1 MTFSVVGI
9 IMIPV
14 IIMKFTIYKI
24 NELPEYQKKLYSLC
38 KDITFLEFNPS
49 VKKYLFTD
57 KCESNF
63 YYCVALMCE
72 NFLELSLVFTLTEI
86 ADLLEK
92 GIALALKDNP
102 EVSQIKIINANG
114 KDELHFSTAPEIQVE
129 TIRTIASAQIRKK
142 HGRANAV
149 IDEDFVEDYWK
160 WQLGDYSVN
169 EILNNEDKNYSFST
183 KQQFY
188 SMAQR
193 YEKTNSYFNQQLIYA
208 KSLIKKKKRGKVD
221 LSSMLNYI
229 KENEN
234 NGLNEGTISSLMEI
248 LRVNHIDFWRCI
260 KKLYSSRY
268 FRDLNNSIFKTSV
281 TSAMKILD
289 EIDSDFFTTTTST
302 CIDYTKPLA
311 EVIIEINKINAI
323 FEKESNQI

>member
-1 MTFSVVGI
+1 M
-9 IMIPV
+9 
-14 IIMKFTIYKI
+14 MKITVYKI
-24 NELPEYQKKLYSLC
+24 NELPEYQEKLSSLC

-49 VKKYLFTD
+49 VKKYLFTE

-63 YYCVALMCE
+63 YYCMALMCE

-86 ADLLEK
+86 ADLLDK

-102 EVSQIKIINANG
+102 EISQIKIINANG
-114 KDELHFSTAPEIQVE
+114 REELFFSTAPEMQVE
-129 TIRTIASAQIRKK
+129 TIRAIASTQIKKK

-169 EILNNEDKNYSFST
+169 EILSNENKNYSFST

-193 YEKTNSYFNQQLIYA
+193 YEKTNSYFNHQSIYA
-208 KSLIKKKKRGKVD
+208 NSLIKKKKRGKVE

-229 KENEN
+229 NENEN
-234 NGLNEGTISSLMEI
+234 NGLNEATISSLMEI
-248 LRVNHIDFWRCI
+248 LRINHIDFWRCI
-260 KKLYSSRY
+260 KRLYSSRY
-268 FRDLNNSIFKTSV
+268 FRDLNNSIFKTSI
-281 TSAMKILD
+281 TTAMKVLD
-289 EIDSDFFTTTTST
+289 EIDSDFFATTTSI

-311 EVIIEINKINAI
+311 QVIIEINKIKAV